1 MQSIIVIQPLVA
13 LLAGLLILFVPRFLN
28 FAVAAFLII
37 FGLIGLM
44 AHFGVGSAA
53 L

>member
-1 MQSIIVIQPLVA
+1 MQNIIIIQPLVA
-13 LLAGLLILFVPRFLN
+13 LLTGLLILFIPKVLN

-44 AHFGVGSAA
+44 AHMGVGGVMP
-53 L
+53 